1 MQIDYSIALKVI
13 LAALLGAAIGL
24 EREFRDKPAGLR
36 TNMLICTGT
45 TLFMIVSTNAAAVL
59 GGDPMRIAAQI
70 VTGIGFLGA
79 GAVLHSH
86 GFVVGLTTAATIWVV
101 AGIGMAVGSGFYGVA
116 IFATVLSLV
125 TLTAIPFIES
135 RVPSNRVY
143 NYTVTVSDLTRGLSA
158 LQSLLAELSVPTTSL
173 NFRRDDPMSRIWF
186 SISALRETNDNIIA
200 RLSSLPEV
208 KEVEAAP
215 ASHAFPHQALDKPQ

>member
-1 MQIDYSIALKVI
+1 
-13 LAALLGAAIGL
+13 
-24 EREFRDKPAGLR
+24 
-36 TNMLICTGT
+36 
-45 TLFMIVSTNAAAVL
+45 
-59 GGDPMRIAAQI
+59 MRIAAQI

-101 AGIGMAVGSGFYGVA
+101 AGIGMTVGAGFYGIA
-116 IFATVLSLV
+116 IFTTILSLF
-125 TLTAIPFIES
+125 TLTAMPFIES

-158 LQSLLAELSVPTTSL
+158 LQSLLTELSVPATSL
-173 NFRRDDPMSRIWF
+173 NFRRDDPSSRIWF
-186 SISALRETNDNIIA
+186 TVSAMRETNDSIIA

-208 KEVEAAP
+208 REVEATP

>member
-1 MQIDYSIALKVI
+1 VQVDYSIALKVI
-13 LAALLGAAIGL
+13 LAAFLGGAIGL
-24 EREFRDKPAGLR
+24 EREFRDKPAGVR
-36 TNMLICTGT
+36 TNMLICIGA

-101 AGIGMAVGSGFYGVA
+101 AGIGMAVGSGFYGTA
-116 IFATVLSLV
+116 IFTTLLSLI
-125 TLTAIPFIES
+125 TLTVMPFIES

-143 NYTVTVSDLTRGLSA
+143 SYSVTVSDLTQGVRA
-158 LQSLLAELSVPTTSL
+158 LQSLLAEFSVPATSL
-173 NFRRDDPMSRIWF
+173 NFRRDDPKSRIWF
-186 SISALRETNDNIIA
+186 TIAAARETNENILA

-208 KEVEAAP
+208 KEVEASP
-215 ASHAFPHQALDKPQ
+215 SSHGFPHQALDKPQ

>member
-13 LAALLGAAIGL
+13 LAAILGGAIGL

-36 TNMLICTGT
+36 TNMLICIGT
-45 TLFMIVSTNAAAVL
+45 TLFMIVSITAATVI

-101 AGIGMAVGSGFYGVA
+101 AGIGMAVGSGFYGIAV
-116 IFATVLSLV
+116 FTTLLCLT
-125 TLTAIPFIES
+125 TLTAMPFIES
-135 RVPSNRVY
+135 RVPSIRVH
-143 NYTVTVSDLTRGLSA
+143 NYSVIVSDLTRGLSA

-173 NFRRDDPMSRIWF
+173 NFRRDDPRSRIWF
-186 SISALRETNDNIIA
+186 TISATRESNDSIIA

-208 KEVEAAP
+208 KEVEATP